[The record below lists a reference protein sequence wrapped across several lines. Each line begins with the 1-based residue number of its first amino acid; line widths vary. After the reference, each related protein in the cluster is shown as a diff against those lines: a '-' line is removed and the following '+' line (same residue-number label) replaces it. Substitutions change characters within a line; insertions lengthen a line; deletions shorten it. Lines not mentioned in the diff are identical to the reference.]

1 MNWIFVFK
9 VLMMND
15 CWVASQI
22 LLHISKKPFS
32 IGSSSEEERKCKGI
46 LQKLVYDYIIVLII
60 ILLNVLIFLF

>member
-1 MNWIFVFK
+1 
-9 VLMMND
+9 MMND

-46 LQKLVYDYIIVLII
+46 LQKLVYDYNIVLII